1 MGVWIVWKAWFAH
14 MVSEWKTYIVD
25 NVDNGFLY
33 CYENYCKLSVSIWFG
48 ERLWNAKKLSTLST
62 MSTRMQNA
70 HKLVATNQAKL
81 VTAHMA
87 RLVSTHLQVSNH

>member
-1 MGVWIVWKAWFAH
+1 
-14 MVSEWKTYIVD
+14 
-25 NVDNGFLY
+25 
-33 CYENYCKLSVSIWFG
+33 
-48 ERLWNAKKLSTLST
+48 